1 MCLIEW
7 LKFIFYFFSSHLT
20 IVLSMLSKVCK
31 QSESRISVGSENLSN
46 ETIFALVTS
55 TPESSSNAM
64 DKDIEIKNF
73 INLQ

>member
-1 MCLIEW
+1 
-7 LKFIFYFFSSHLT
+7 
-20 IVLSMLSKVCK
+20 MLSKVCK
-31 QSESRISVGSENLSN
+31 QSESRINVGSENLSN